1 MKILSLRLRNL
12 NSLKG
17 DTHIDFSAPA
27 FADGLFAI
35 TGATGAGKTTLL
47 DAICLA
53 LFHRT
58 PRFESLSATTNP
70 LMTEHT
76 AECSAEVEFRARGR
90 HFRASWSQRRARG
103 KVDGK
108 LQQPEAELAE
118 LGVGGDAQRGT
129 VLTTKLRDKE
139 ALVEQ
144 LSGLDYDRFTRS
156 VLLAQGGF
164 SAFLN
169 SADKERAALLEQL
182 TGTEIYGEISKAVF
196 NQEKERRQAL
206 ALLQAQVSGLPPLA
220 DEQRDVLQ
228 AQLATLQTQ
237 AGQARQAYQA
247 TLDARNWRR
256 SCDAAAQSL
265 AAAQHAVVQAQA
277 AVQDGAGD
285 QRRLSRAAPAQRAWP
300 YWQAAVQAEQRH
312 AQAAAQ
318 CQQADQAARKAGLCL
333 RQAVAMVLR
342 SAVQA
347 ESQAQAVLQALD
359 EQAAGHQAY
368 LQAHTADARLGVLL
382 PQWKQAQ
389 AQYAASQ
396 QRHQAQAGYL
406 EQARKGAEQARLSNE
421 QAQRELEQCQQ
432 QLPVLAAALEQG
444 QASLQ
449 RVLAGTTQAA
459 LVEQREQL
467 LERYQQRKSQRP
479 WLIEQHQMLAQQ
491 AQLQQQLADGA
502 AELEQATAERQRA
515 ASALA
520 QAQAVAQDKQQ
531 IQQLQLRIASLAAH
545 RDQLVYGQPCPLCGA
560 QEHPGV
566 AGADD
571 DSLARA
577 QQACVQ
583 AEQAL
588 EQAREGL
595 ARSEQAVA
603 RMQARHQADSKQL
616 TELDAV
622 LALRA
627 RAIAEAG
634 LAGVDVDTL
643 DAQLL
648 ALVEQGQAVK
658 QQLDQAQLAQQQLSE
673 QQAALASHQ
682 LQLASAGQ
690 AAALQQQALQ
700 QAQNLLAQRVQEAGQ
715 ASQEQVQ
722 AGLALQE
729 LLPEPMP
736 VEALSDWFAGREQA
750 WLRWQAEQQ
759 AAAQVQQQQQ
769 QAQKEAEAAARLAAQ
784 WRQHDDGQLPD
795 LDGQAQMPLEQAQAE
810 YARALQ
816 VQQQAQRQ
824 AQDALAVEAERKDG
838 VAQAAQRLS
847 AALREHGLAD
857 AAQLQAQYLQP
868 AAMAALE
875 QVVQQRLR
883 ALEQAAQARDQWQQQ
898 HEQLLAQALSPASLE
913 HLQAQL
919 AELEATW
926 QGLENQRGAV
936 QAQLEEDARRR
947 QQLGQ
952 LQTQIADEQAE
963 LAHWSRLSSLIG
975 SADGA
980 RFRTFAQGLTLDR
993 LVALANTHLQR
1004 LDGGRYGLQRSDSGL
1019 SLRVVDGW
1027 QADAVRDTRTLSGGE
1042 SFLVSLALA
1051 LGLSDL
1057 VSHKTRIESFFLD
1070 EGFGSLD
1077 PASLDIALDA
1087 LDGLN
1092 AQGRLIG
1099 VISHV
1104 EAVKERI
1111 PVQIRV
1117 RKTRGLGH
1125 SVVVQP

>member
-1 MKILSLRLRNL
+1 MKILSLRLHNL

-58 PRFESLSATTNP
+58 PRFDSLSATANP

-76 AECSAEVEFRARGR
+76 AECSAEVEFASRGR
-90 HFRASWSQRRARG
+90 RFRASWSQRRARG

-118 LGVGGDAQRGT
+118 LGVGGDARLGV
-129 VLTTKLRDKE
+129 VLTNKLRDKE

-144 LSGLDYDRFTRS
+144 LCGLDYERFTRS

-182 TGTEIYGEISKAVF
+182 TGTEIYGDISKAVF
-196 NQEKERRQAL
+196 NQEKDRRQAL
-206 ALLQAQVSGLPPLA
+206 ALLQARVSGLPPLA
-220 DEQRDVLQ
+220 DEQRQLLQ
-228 AQLATLQTQ
+228 LQLTELETQ
-237 AGQARQAYQA
+237 AGQARKVYQTTMEA
-247 TLDARNWRR
+247 CNWRR
-256 SCDAAAQSL
+256 SCDAAVQSL
-265 AAAQHAVVQAQA
+265 MAAQQGLVQAQA
-277 AVQDGAGD
+277 AVQAGAGD
-285 QRRLSRAAPAQRAWP
+285 QQRLSAAAPAQRAWP
-300 YWQAAVQAEQRH
+300 YWQAAELAAQRH
-312 AQAAAQ
+312 AQAARQ
-318 CQQADQAARKAGLCL
+318 CQQADQAAHAAGLSL
-333 RQAVAMVLR
+333 RQAVATVLR
-342 SAVQA
+342 AAVHG
-347 ESQAQAVLQALD
+347 QAQAAAALQVLQD
-359 EQAAGHQAY
+359 RAAAHQVY
-368 LQAHTADARLGVLL
+368 LQGHAADAQLGVLL

-389 AQYAASQ
+389 AQHLASQ
-396 QRHQAQAGYL
+396 QRQQAQAAYL
-406 EQARKGAEQARLSNE
+406 EQARQGAEQASLANAR
-421 QAQRELEQCQQ
+421 AQRELEQCQQ

-444 QASLQ
+444 QTSLQ
-449 RVLAGTTQAA
+449 AVLAGTTQAA
-459 LVEQREQL
+459 LEQQREQL

-479 WLIEQHQMLAQQ
+479 WLIEQHQQQAQL

-502 AELEQATAERQRA
+502 AEREQATAERQRA

-520 QAQAVAQDKQQ
+520 QAQAGLRDKQQ

-545 RDQLVYGQPCPLCGA
+545 RDQLMDGQPCPLCGA
-560 QEHPGV
+560 AEHPGAV
-566 AGADD
+566 GGD
-571 DSLARA
+571 DSLAQA

-588 EQAREGL
+588 EQARQRLAQCEQVVVGL
-595 ARSEQAVA
+595 
-603 RMQARHQADSKQL
+603 QARHEADSQQL
-616 TELDAV
+616 AV
-622 LALRA
+622 LGVMLAQRGQ
-627 RAIAEAG
+627 AIAAAG
-634 LAGVDVDTL
+634 LAGVDLPTL
-643 DAQLL
+643 DAQLQ
-648 ALVEQGQAVK
+648 ALIEQGQGVK
-658 QQLDQAQLAQQQLSE
+658 QQLERAQAAAQQVAA
-673 QQAALASHQ
+673 QQVALASHQ

-690 AAALQQQALQ
+690 AAALQLQALA
-700 QAQNLLAQRVQEAGQ
+700 QAEVLLDQRTQEAGQ
-715 ASQEQVQ
+715 ARQELARAAQ
-722 AGLALQE
+722 AMQD
-729 LLPEPMP
+729 LLPEPMA

-750 WLRWQAEQQ
+750 WQHWQAEQQ
-759 AAAQVQQQQQ
+759 AAGQVQEQLLE
-769 QAQKEAEAAARLAAQ
+769 AQKGAEAAARLAEQ

-795 LDGQAQMPLEQAQAE
+795 LDGQALLPLEQAQALHG
-810 YARALQ
+810 RAVQ
-816 VQQQAQRQ
+816 AQQQAGLQ
-824 AQDALAVEAERKDG
+824 AYNALAVEAECKEG
-838 VAQAAQRLS
+838 AAQATQRLS

-857 AAQLQAQYLQP
+857 AAQLQAQYLEPSAQ
-868 AAMAALE
+868 AALE

-898 HEQLLAQALSPASLE
+898 HEQLLAQALSQDPLE
-913 HLQAQL
+913 SLQAQL
-919 AELEATW
+919 AEQEAGW
-926 QGLENQRGAV
+926 QGLEKQLGGV

-947 QQLGQ
+947 EQLGQ
-952 LQTQIADEQAE
+952 LEAQISAEQAE

-993 LVALANTHLQR
+993 LVALANIHLQR

-1125 SVVVQP
+1125 SVVVLP

>member
-1 MKILSLRLRNL
+1 MKILSLRLHNL

-58 PRFESLSATTNP
+58 PRFDSLSATSNP

-76 AECSAEVEFRARGR
+76 VQCSAEVEFAARGR
-90 HFRASWSQRRARG
+90 RFRASWSQRRARD

-129 VLTTKLRDKE
+129 VLTNKLRDKE

-144 LSGLDYDRFTRS
+144 LSGLDYERFTRS

-196 NQEKERRQAL
+196 NQEKDRRQAL
-206 ALLQAQVSGLPPLA
+206 ALLQAQVSGMPPLA
-220 DEQRDVLQ
+220 AGQRALLL
-228 AQLATLQTQ
+228 AQLEELETQ
-237 AGQARQAYQA
+237 AGQARKAYQA

-256 SCDAAAQSL
+256 SCADAAQAL
-265 AAAQHAVVQAQA
+265 AAAQQAVVQAEAAMQA
-277 AVQDGAGD
+277 GAQDQ
-285 QRRLSRAAPAQRAWP
+285 QRLTAAAPAQQAWP
-300 YWQAAVQAEQRH
+300 YWQAAELAAQRR
-312 AQAAAQ
+312 AQATTQ
-318 CQQADQAARKAGLCL
+318 CLQADQAAQAAERSL
-333 RQAVAMVLR
+333 RQAVALVLR
-342 SAVQA
+342 AAVHG
-347 ESQAQAVLQALD
+347 QAQATAALHVL
-359 EQAAGHQAY
+359 EEKAAGHQAY
-368 LQAHTADARLGVLL
+368 LQAQADDARLGVLL
-382 PQWKQAQ
+382 PQWKQAR
-389 AQYAASQ
+389 AQYVASQ
-396 QRHQAQAGYL
+396 QRQQAQAGYL
-406 EQARKGAEQARLSNE
+406 QQARQGAEQAS
-421 QAQRELEQCQQ
+421 QASAHAQAELAQCQQ
-432 QLPVLAAALEQG
+432 QSPLLAAALEQA
-444 QASLQ
+444 QTALLE
-449 RVLAGTTQAA
+449 VLAGHSLSA
-459 LVEQREQL
+459 LEQQREQL

-479 WLIEQHQMLAQQ
+479 WLIEQGQQQ
-491 AQLQQQLADGA
+491 AQQVQLQRQLADFQVEREQAA
-502 AELEQATAERQRA
+502 AERELA
-515 ASALA
+515 ASALSSA
-520 QAQAVAQDKQQ
+520 QAGLHDKQQ

-545 RDQLVYGQPCPLCGA
+545 RDQLVDGQPCPLCGA
-560 QEHPGV
+560 GEHPGV
-566 AGADD
+566 AGGDD
-571 DSLARA
+571 GSLALA

-583 AEQAL
+583 AGQAV
-588 EQAREGL
+588 EQARSRL
-595 ARSEQAVA
+595 AQCEQLGV
-603 RMQARHQADSKQL
+603 RLQARQQADSQQL
-616 TELDAV
+616 AALEAM
-622 LALRA
+622 LAQRGQ
-627 RAIAEAG
+627 AIVEAG
-634 LAGVDVDTL
+634 LAGVDVATL
-643 DAQLL
+643 DAQLQ
-648 ALVEQGQAVK
+648 ALVEQGQGVK
-658 QQLDQAQLAQQQLSE
+658 QQLQQAQAAVQQVAT
-673 QQAALASHQ
+673 QQAALVSHQ
-682 LQLASAGQ
+682 GQLASAGQ
-690 AAALQQQALQ
+690 AAGLQQQALE
-700 QAQNLLAQRVQEAGQ
+700 QARVLLTQRTLEAEQARQEQEQLGQ
-715 ASQEQVQ
+715 A
-722 AGLALQE
+722 LQH
-729 LLPEPMP
+729 LLPAPMA
-736 VEALSDWFAGREQA
+736 VEALDNWFAGREQA
-750 WLRWQAEQQ
+750 WQRWQAEQQ
-759 AAAQVQQQQQ
+759 AAGQVQQQLLE
-769 QAQKEAEAAARLAAQ
+769 AQNSAEAAARLAAQ
-784 WRQHDDGQLPD
+784 WAEHDDGQLPE
-795 LDGQAQMPLEQAQAE
+795 LTGQALMPLAQAQALHDQ
-810 YARALQ
+810 AMHA
-816 VQQQAQRQ
+816 QQQA
-824 AQDALAVEAERKDG
+824 ALAAHNARAVQAECEAGDT
-838 VAQAAQRLS
+838 QAAQRLS
-847 AALREHGLAD
+847 AALGEHGLAD
-857 AAQLQAQYLQP
+857 VAQLQAQYLQP
-868 AAMAALE
+868 AALAALE
-875 QVVQQRLR
+875 QVVQQRRR
-883 ALEQAAQARDQWQQQ
+883 ALEQASQARDQWQQQ
-898 HEQLLAQALSPASLE
+898 HQQLLAQALNPASLE
-913 HLQAQL
+913 SLEAQL
-919 AELEATW
+919 AAQEAGW
-926 QGLENQRGAV
+926 QGLENQRGSV
-936 QAQLEEDARRR
+936 QAQLQADARRR
-947 QQLGQ
+947 EELGQ
-952 LQTQIADEQAE
+952 LETRIASEQAE

-993 LVALANTHLQR
+993 LVALANSHLQR

-1125 SVVVQP
+1125 SVVVLP